1 MEIIEQGS
9 GKDFGPY
16 LVDIF
21 KQALPE
27 MIRIVKE
34 LPDEDSAD
42 VLKVYRKNGSNKWPQ
57 KSLSSI
63 R

>member
-1 MEIIEQGS
+1 M
-9 GKDFGPY
+9 KKHPD

-21 KQALPE
+21 KRALPE

-42 VLKVYRKNGSNKWPQ
+42 VLKVYRKNGSKNPCPQSGKTRNKFTQQPGY
-57 KSLSSI
+57 
-63 R
+63 